1 MHMAEPLQREL
12 RDGVLRLTMDR
23 PDQMNALD
31 TALVTALG
39 DAVREANAD
48 SEVRVVHLTGSGR
61 AFCAGADLAEAGEL
75 TEDGARFGA
84 WLELWRATFDAI
96 ESSPKPVVALLNGL
110 TLAGGLELALT
121 CDFMIASSAAKVGD
135 VHANYGL
142 VPGGGGTQRL
152 PDAIG
157 TRHARWLMYTAA
169 VLTADEA
176 LRIGLVQQVLPAE
189 RFDDDAW
196 QLGLATA
203 RRSAPGIAFMKR
215 MSANRGVDPRAL
227 DEEAAGAVRVVT
239 GPDGREGL
247 AAFKAKRT
255 PVFTERA

>member
-1 MHMAEPLQREL
+1 MQMAEPLRREL
-12 RDGVLRLTMDR
+12 LDGVLRLTLDR
-23 PDQMNALD
+23 SEQMNALD

-39 DAVREANAD
+39 EAVRSAASD
-48 SEVRVVHLTGSGR
+48 PAVRVVQLTGSGR

-75 TEDGARFGA
+75 TKDDALFGA
-84 WLELWRATFDAI
+84 WLGLWREAFDAI
-96 ESSPKPVVALLNGL
+96 EGLAKPTVALLNGL

-121 CDFMIASSAAKVGD
+121 CDFMIASSAARIGD

-157 TRHARWLMYTAA
+157 SRNARWLMYTAA
-169 VLTADEA
+169 ILTAEEA

-189 RFDDDAW
+189 TFSDDGW
-196 QLGLATA
+196 ELGRAMA
-203 RRSAPGIAFMKR
+203 RRSAPGLAFMKR
-215 MSANRGVDPRAL
+215 MSASPWVRPEAL
-227 DEEAAGAVRVVT
+227 DEEAAGAVAVVT

-247 AAFKAKRT
+247 AAFKSKRS
-255 PVFTERA
+255 PVFAAPA